1 MSANSGRHFKQAGD
15 PLGASRPQPQPQPQ
29 PRPAQPHHVSPSET
43 AQFMAA
49 AGVDTTRAQAPS
61 SSAASTAASRPQ
73 APSGAVHRVPQ
84 VPSVTQSGQTAWSQH
99 PQGQNSAAPQAQ
111 APWPQGEQ
119 SRTPQPAAPQ
129 PAAPQPAVLQP
140 QGVQS
145 QAPQPQVSQP
155 QGVRP
160 PMSNRPGDTAQTHAL
175 NGVRPV
181 QPGAVPPRQQPA
193 SGAYA
198 ARHPQASR
206 TNGVDRYHD
215 GPADG
220 GAPKKRRGSNI
231 VSNLLI
237 VVGVA
242 LLLVAGGLFLNA
254 QKGYK
259 EASAHY
265 DAIEQAAVTDRAGD
279 GIPVIDWDALA
290 KESDQIVG
298 WIYVPGTRINYP
310 VAKGR
315 DNEQFLRHLPNGQ
328 YNANGTIFMDMD
340 GTAPGVVDQQ
350 TTLYGHHMNDGSMF
364 QIIDATR
371 NQAEFDKIDKVYYL
385 TPETTYVFKP
395 MFTAQVQDNYLDV
408 RRTNFDSQEDFEAYL
423 QDMLS
428 QALAQAPDAKDRIKD
443 SEHVITLVTCAG
455 EIIPR
460 TTRATM
466 VCSLEDTMPTKR

>member
-1 MSANSGRHFKQAGD
+1 MSVNGGRHFKQAGD
-15 PLGASRPQPQPQPQ
+15 SSHNGRSWDVSASGASRPQAGGRSTSMPQGS
-29 PRPAQPHHVSPSET
+29 PRPVSPSET

-49 AGVDTTRAQAPS
+49 AGMGQSSPRPTPS
-61 SSAASTAASRPQ
+61 PQ
-73 APSGAVHRVPQ
+73 Q
-84 VPSVTQSGQTAWSQH
+84 
-99 PQGQNSAAPQAQ
+99 
-111 APWPQGEQ
+111 
-119 SRTPQPAAPQ
+119 TPQPQPRAAQ
-129 PAAPQPAVLQP
+129 PSPRSA
-140 QGVQS
+140 
-145 QAPQPQVSQP
+145 
-155 QGVRP
+155 RP
-160 PMSNRPGDTAQTHAL
+160 PMSNRPGDTAQTHAV

-181 QPGAVPPRQQPA
+181 QPAHSGAYARAGAASYQQPA
-193 SGAYA
+193 SSPYA
-198 ARHPQASR
+198 ASRPQTSR
-206 TNGVDRYHD
+206 SNGADRYHGG
-215 GPADG
+215 GPNG
-220 GAPKKRRGSNI
+220 QPPKKRRGANI
-231 VSNLLI
+231 VSTLLI
-237 VVGVA
+237 VVGIA
-242 LLLVAGGLFLNA
+242 LLLLAGGLFLNA

-259 EASAHY
+259 EASEHY

-279 GIPVIDWDALA
+279 GVPVIDWDALA

-315 DNEQFLRHLPNGQ
+315 DNQQFLRHLPNGQ

-408 RRTNFDSQEDFEAYL
+408 RCTNFDSQEDFEAYL

-443 SEHVITLVTCAG
+443 NEHVITLVTCAG

-466 VCSLEDTMPTKR
+466 VCSLEDTMPTKH

>member
-1 MSANSGRHFKQAGD
+1 MSVNGGRHFKQAGD
-15 PLGASRPQPQPQPQ
+15 SSGASRPQPQPQPQ
-29 PRPAQPHHVSPSET
+29 FQPQARFTRPHHVSPSVT

-49 AGVDTTRAQAPS
+49 AGVDAPRAQVSPRP
-61 SSAASTAASRPQ
+61 AAGVEASRSQ
-73 APSGAVHRVPQ
+73 TSSGATRRVPQ
-84 VPSVTQSGQTAWSQH
+84 IPPVMQPSQPSWPAPT
-99 PQGQNSAAPQAQ
+99 QGQN
-111 APWPQGEQ
+111 
-119 SRTPQPAAPQ
+119 PASP
-129 PAAPQPAVLQP
+129 
-140 QGVQS
+140 
-145 QAPQPQVSQP
+145 QP

-181 QPGAVPPRQQPA
+181 CPGAVPPRQQPSSA
-193 SGAYA
+193 ASSGAYA
-198 ARHPQASR
+198 ARHPQALR
-206 TNGVDRYHD
+206 INGTDRYHD

-237 VVGVA
+237 IVGVA

-259 EASAHY
+259 EASEHY
-265 DAIEQAAVTDRAGD
+265 DAIEQAAVTDRTGD
-279 GIPVIDWDALA
+279 GVPVIDWDALA

-315 DNEQFLRHLPNGQ
+315 DNQQFLRHLPNGQ

-443 SEHVITLVTCAG
+443 NEHVITLVTCAG